1 MTCLRINAAERAQLA
16 MMLEVCAFPKPGN
29 VDRCHDYP
37 ETKLEHFLASTIFAR
52 SALEEAERGQ
62 GRIGEIIS
70 HAVRDSNCHKGGNT
84 HFGAFIL
91 LVPLVYGNDI
101 SGAMAA
107 IAKTDVSDAV
117 AFYKAF
123 SMTSVKINATDE
135 LDVHDPHT
143 LTLIRERDMTLLD
156 IMQHSAA
163 NDMVAREWVTGFPLT
178 RRGADLLRQI
188 GPGRE
193 SIVQTFLTLLATEPD
208 TFVIKKHGLAT
219 ARETMTS
226 CPGCSGREE
235 IDRGPRCR
243 VHPERYKS
251 RIHRRHRYCFDLYS
265 PRGRMVMG
273 LLKGGINE
281 VIATTAFNAAPMG
294 IHLRDGKATMVLF
307 SGSHTAENIRRD
319 GWLVANFIHDPVIYV
334 KTAFEDLPKEMFVD
348 EPVGDMTVQRLA
360 GTDAWAVFT
369 ATIDRTTT
377 ETAIVRL
384 TLRKE
389 IIEEIVIHPLNRGFS
404 SIIDATVHATRYRR
418 NRDPKLKELIDYHA
432 GIIRK
437 CGGKREMT
445 ALDML
450 MGFIA

>member
-1 MTCLRINAAERAQLA
+1 
-16 MMLEVCAFPKPGN
+16 
-29 VDRCHDYP
+29 
-37 ETKLEHFLASTIFAR
+37 
-52 SALEEAERGQ
+52 
-62 GRIGEIIS
+62 
-70 HAVRDSNCHKGGNT
+70 
-84 HFGAFIL
+84 
-91 LVPLVYGNDI
+91 
-101 SGAMAA
+101 
-107 IAKTDVSDAV
+107 
-117 AFYKAF
+117 
-123 SMTSVKINATDE
+123 
-135 LDVHDPHT
+135 
-143 LTLIRERDMTLLD
+143 
-156 IMQHSAA
+156 
-163 NDMVAREWVTGFPLT
+163 
-178 RRGADLLRQI
+178 
-188 GPGRE
+188 
-193 SIVQTFLTLLATEPD
+193 
-208 TFVIKKHGLAT
+208 
-219 ARETMTS
+219 
-226 CPGCSGREE
+226 
-235 IDRGPRCR
+235 
-243 VHPERYKS
+243 
-251 RIHRRHRYCFDLYS
+251 
-265 PRGRMVMG
+265 MG